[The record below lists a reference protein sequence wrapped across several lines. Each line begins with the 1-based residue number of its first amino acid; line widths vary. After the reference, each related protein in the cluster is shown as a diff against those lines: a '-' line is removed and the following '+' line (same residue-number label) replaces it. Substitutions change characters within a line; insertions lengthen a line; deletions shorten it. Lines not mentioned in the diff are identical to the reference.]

1 MRDVVV
7 RRTNDM
13 HPQWCVRNGPLS
25 RITFS
30 KYTAFA
36 LLAILRTQKGPE
48 FGSLWSSHPISGLA
62 SNRDRARRISGVRVA
77 SSN

>member
-25 RITFS
+25 RITFA

-36 LLAILRTQKGPE
+36 LLDSADPKRT
-48 FGSLWSSHPISGLA
+48 
-62 SNRDRARRISGVRVA
+62 GVRIVVVLP
-77 SSN
+77 SNLRVGFQS